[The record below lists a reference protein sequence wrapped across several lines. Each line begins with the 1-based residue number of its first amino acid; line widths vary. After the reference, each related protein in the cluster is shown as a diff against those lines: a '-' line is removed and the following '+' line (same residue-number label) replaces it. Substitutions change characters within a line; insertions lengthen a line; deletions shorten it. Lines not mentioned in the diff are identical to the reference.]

1 VVLYFNM
8 FNVTSCQQ
16 VASSLIK
23 SKAARCPFLNYLTF
37 SGKPLS
43 QALVKKRKERER
55 ERERL
60 QKKNNN

>member
-1 VVLYFNM
+1 M

-23 SKAARCPFLNYLTF
+23 SKAARCPFLNYLTS

-55 ERERL
+55 ERDY
-60 QKKNNN
+60 KKKK